1 MASFIDD
8 IIVEIEK
15 KKWHDEEV
23 EEVIKGVAENDLY
36 IKLEKCKWKVKK
48 VDLEVVIR
56 LERIKIEEE
65 KIRKIL
71 DWSQR
76 YADLENN
83 LDFSL
88 YIVLSICYMVTISD
102 KRKRSKLGV
111 SADLVYCHLNTRDQV
126 Q

>member
-1 MASFIDD
+1 
-8 IIVEIEK
+8 
-15 KKWHDEEV
+15 
-23 EEVIKGVAENDLY
+23 
-36 IKLEKCKWKVKK
+36 VKK

-56 LERIKIEEE
+56 LQRIKIEEE